1 MGSGITDKLLPSPS
15 AMHVYIYKHARV
27 FPGLRYPIIKRGVH
41 FNETSRAAY
50 SFALG

>member
-1 MGSGITDKLLPSPS
+1 MGSGITDKLLPSLN
-15 AMHVYIYKHARV
+15 AMHARV